1 VLTTSDKP
9 SKKRPAQ
16 LRALKQKITLTN
28 PTVRKES
35 NMNHLNVSVNLDA
48 NGKFSFGKTLV
59 PWALAVVCSVS
70 TGGQYHY
77 AHPYVSF

>member
-1 VLTTSDKP
+1 
-9 SKKRPAQ
+9 
-16 LRALKQKITLTN
+16 
-28 PTVRKES
+28 
-35 NMNHLNVSVNLDA
+35 MNHLNVSVNLDA